1 MQRLCLIWL
10 GALCLARPV
19 YAMSLPELEADL
31 EQALPVLIAE
41 AEVQR
46 SQAVRNQRDA
56 EQGWKFLGGA
66 GLSND
71 ILPTSEDGTT
81 SGTSSV
87 PTSVPGASS
96 VVSAGTSTFQR
107 LTGRVG
113 VRYPL
118 WGSRLTEKLALLAAE
133 AQVDVSTAKKQI
145 AKLDAQFALRRRYI
159 NYWGAQRKI
168 ELTKAFLDLEAPVE
182 AVLTERK
189 QAGLLLES
197 DRLEFLTAF
206 SLARRN
212 LAKLEAIQEASR
224 MSLNVLTKQ
233 DLESFAAE
241 YPKFPIPCLNDQQLA
256 RRIVDHPEMQLYR
269 RIVSEKA
276 DGLQFA
282 GHRSIESGLS
292 ISQDIYR
299 QFPNDENGYNSYV
312 GIDVRMPIDFL
323 DTDRSYRDQA
333 SAALTMARLE
343 LDLRGRELRAQASQ
357 FLNAYRARRENLQF
371 AAKRLLAAEEAV
383 RERRLRAQRLPGD
396 VLEKLQQARLA
407 YYHAASDAIE
417 AEALLLDGRAH
428 VLAVVPE
435 ACGPASSEVTGP
447 RVELAVF
454 RGQEGGR
461 AGRMTMGGVARTRGT
476 EPSGDY
482 AVAADG
488 SGKPAGVVK
497 LGTYIW
503 NAGPLLKKADD
514 TDDVWRQFATRG
526 IRRALVSF
534 TATEIDAL
542 SERTA
547 QDRLRRFIKSAKSRE
562 IRIDLLLGEPTWIL
576 PRHRGDLLS
585 VIRKLRSIPF
595 AALNLDLEPN
605 QLDERALGKEYLL
618 KELLATLAS
627 VKSISPWPIALSV
640 HPRYLKERIG
650 AVELGK
656 RLADL
661 ELDEI
666 TLMVYVRNPD
676 RTAEILTPILKAYPE
691 VKFSVAQSI
700 EDTLPREESH
710 FSAGFAELQRRMR
723 RLAKSLPQPNFN
735 GIIVQAWSYFDAMHP

>member
-1 MQRLCLIWL
+1 M
-10 GALCLARPV
+10 
-19 YAMSLPELEADL
+19 
-31 EQALPVLIAE
+31 LIAE

-96 VVSAGTSTFQR
+96 VVGAGTSTFQR

-133 AQVDVSTAKKQI
+133 AQVDVSAAKREI

-159 NYWGAQRKI
+159 TYWGAQRKI

-256 RRIVDHPEMQLYR
+256 RRIADHPEMQLYR

-357 FLNAYRARRENLQF
+357 FLNSYRARLENLQF

-407 YYHAASDAIE
+407 YYRAASDAIE

-435 ACGPASSEVTGP
+435 ACGRASSEVPGP
-447 RVELAVF
+447 RVDLAVF
-454 RGQEGGR
+454 RGQEADR
-461 AGRMTMGGVARTRGT
+461 AGRITRGGMARGT
-476 EPSGDY
+476 EPSRDY

-488 SGKPAGVVK
+488 SGKPPGVVK

-503 NAGPLLKKADD
+503 NADPLLKKA
-514 TDDVWRQFATRG
+514 DDVWRQFATRG
-526 IRRALVSF
+526 ISRALVSF

-547 QDRLRRFIKSAKSRE
+547 QDRLLRFINSAKSRD

-576 PRHRGDLLS
+576 PRYRGDLLS

-605 QLDERALGKEYLL
+605 QLAEQALGKENLL

-627 VKSISPWPIALSV
+627 VKSISAWPIALSV
-640 HPRYLKERIG
+640 HPRYLKERVG
-650 AVELGK
+650 SVELGK
-656 RLADL
+656 RLANLD
-661 ELDEI
+661 LDEI

-676 RTAEILTPILKAYPE
+676 RTAEILMPILKAYPE

-723 RLAKSLPQPNFN
+723 RLAKLLPQPNFS

>member
-1 MQRLCLIWL
+1 
-10 GALCLARPV
+10 
-19 YAMSLPELEADL
+19 
-31 EQALPVLIAE
+31 
-41 AEVQR
+41 
-46 SQAVRNQRDA
+46 
-56 EQGWKFLGGA
+56 
-66 GLSND
+66 
-71 ILPTSEDGTT
+71 
-81 SGTSSV
+81 
-87 PTSVPGASS
+87 
-96 VVSAGTSTFQR
+96 
-107 LTGRVG
+107 
-113 VRYPL
+113 
-118 WGSRLTEKLALLAAE
+118 
-133 AQVDVSTAKKQI
+133 
-145 AKLDAQFALRRRYI
+145 
-159 NYWGAQRKI
+159 
-168 ELTKAFLDLEAPVE
+168 
-182 AVLTERK
+182 
-189 QAGLLLES
+189 
-197 DRLEFLTAF
+197 
-206 SLARRN
+206 
-212 LAKLEAIQEASR
+212 

-241 YPKFPIPCLNDQQLA
+241 FPKLPVPCLNDRQLA
-256 RRIVDHPEMQLYR
+256 RAIVDHPEMQLYR

-299 QFPNDENGYNSYV
+299 QFPNDENGYNTYV
-312 GIDVRMPIDFL
+312 GVDVRMPIDFL

-333 SAALTMARLE
+333 SAALTKARLE

-357 FLNAYRARRENLQF
+357 FLNSYRARRENLRF

-383 RERRLRAQRLPGD
+383 RERRLRAQHLPAD

-417 AEALLLDGRAH
+417 AEASLLDGRAH

-435 ACGPASSEVTGP
+435 GCGSAASEVTGP
-447 RVELAVF
+447 RVDLAVF
-454 RGQEGGR
+454 RGQEADR
-461 AGRMTMGGVARTRGT
+461 AGSKPPDGGL
-476 EPSGDY
+476 
-482 AVAADG
+482 
-488 SGKPAGVVK
+488 VK

-503 NAGPLLKKADD
+503 NADPLLKKADD
-514 TDDVWRQFATRG
+514 ADGVWRQFATRG

-542 SERTA
+542 SERGA
-547 QDRLRRFIKSAKSRE
+547 QDRLRGFIDSAKSRD

-585 VIRKLRSIPF
+585 LVRKLRSIPF

-605 QLDERALGKEYLL
+605 QLDEQALGKEYLL
-618 KELLATLAS
+618 KELLATLES
-627 VKSISPWPIALSV
+627 VKSMSPWPVGLSI
-640 HPRYLKERIG
+640 HPRYLKERVG

-656 RLADL
+656 RLGDL
-661 ELDEI
+661 KLDEI

-710 FSAGFAELQRRMR
+710 YSAGFAEFQRRMR

-735 GIIVQAWSYFDAMHP
+735 GIIVQAWSYFDAMRP

>member
-1 MQRLCLIWL
+1 MKRLYLICL

-66 GLSND
+66 GFSND

-87 PTSVPGASS
+87 PTSVQGASS
-96 VVSAGTSTFQR
+96 VVGAGTSTFQR

-118 WGSRLTEKLALLAAE
+118 LGSRLTEKLALLAAE
-133 AQVDVSTAKKQI
+133 AQVDVSAAKREI

-189 QAGLLLES
+189 RAGLLLES

-206 SLARRN
+206 SLARRD
-212 LAKLEAIQEASR
+212 LARLEAVQEASR

-256 RRIVDHPEMQLYR
+256 LRIVDHPEMQLYR
-269 RIVSEKA
+269 RIVSEKT

-357 FLNAYRARRENLQF
+357 FLNSYRARRENLRF

-383 RERRLRAQRLPGD
+383 RERRLRAQHLPAD

-435 ACGPASSEVTGP
+435 ACGSASSEVTGP
-447 RVELAVF
+447 RVDLAVF
-454 RGQEGGR
+454 RGQEAGR
-461 AGRMTMGGVARTRGT
+461 ADGN
-476 EPSGDY
+476 PP
-482 AVAADG
+482 DG
-488 SGKPAGVVK
+488 SVVK

-514 TDDVWRQFATRG
+514 ADDVWRQFATRG

-547 QDRLRRFIKSAKSRE
+547 RYRLRRFISNAKSRE

-605 QLDERALGKEYLL
+605 QLDEQALGKRYLL
-618 KELLATLAS
+618 KELLATLES

-640 HPRYLKERIG
+640 HPRYLKERVG
-650 AVELGK
+650 AVEFGK

-661 ELDEI
+661 KLDEI
-666 TLMVYVRNPD
+666 SLMVYVRNPD

-710 FSAGFAELQRRMR
+710 YSAGFAEFQRRMR

-735 GIIVQAWSYFDAMHP
+735 GIIVQAWSYFDAMHR